1 VASDFVGSVLDSERS
16 LPAVAAE
23 TKLEAEVR
31 ATRCATMDHMN
42 RRGFL
47 IASGASLA
55 FAAPATAP
63 ATVLFG
69 ENTIALDKAR
79 LDGQNLWVQSK
90 DLPRINQFE
99 VKPQGACRADVC
111 IPLSKTLKNGDWF
124 NLTGFARKIGETI
137 VIEKGVYS
145 FGEIPVLRGAFY
157 NSRIAPDFAVPD
169 RQGKVVHLSDFRG
182 KKALVITWA
191 SW

>member
-1 VASDFVGSVLDSERS
+1 
-16 LPAVAAE
+16 
-23 TKLEAEVR
+23 
-31 ATRCATMDHMN
+31 MN
-42 RRGFL
+42 RRDFL
-47 IASGASLA
+47 IAASAPLA
-55 FAAPATAP
+55 LAAPPATT

-69 ENTIALDKAR
+69 ENAVALDKVR
-79 LDGQNLWVQSK
+79 TINQELWVQK
-90 DLPRINQFE
+90 QDLPRINEFE

-124 NLTGFARKIGETI
+124 NLTGFAHKIGET
-137 VIEKGVYS
+137 VVADQNVYS
-145 FGEIPVLRGAFY
+145 LGEIPVLRGSFY

-169 RQGKVVHLSDFRG
+169 RQGKLVHLSDFRG

>member
-1 VASDFVGSVLDSERS
+1 
-16 LPAVAAE
+16 
-23 TKLEAEVR
+23 
-31 ATRCATMDHMN
+31 MN
-42 RRGFL
+42 RREFL
-47 IASGASLA
+47 IASSAPLA
-55 FAAPATAP
+55 FAAPAMTP

-69 ENTIALDKAR
+69 ENTVALDKTR
-79 LDGQNLWVQSK
+79 TVDDNLWVLAK

-99 VKPQGACRADVC
+99 VKPQGACRADVY

-124 NLTGFARKIGETI
+124 NLTGFAHKIGEM
-137 VIEKGVYS
+137 VVADQNVYS
-145 FGEIPVLRGAFY
+145 FGEIPVLRGSFY

-169 RQGKVVHLSDFRG
+169 RQGKIVHLSDFRG

>member
-1 VASDFVGSVLDSERS
+1 
-16 LPAVAAE
+16 
-23 TKLEAEVR
+23 
-31 ATRCATMDHMN
+31 MN
-42 RRGFL
+42 RREFL
-47 IASGASLA
+47 IAGSASLA
-55 FAAPATAP
+55 LAAPSTTP

-69 ENTIALDKAR
+69 DTAVALRTRVID
-79 LDGQNLWVQSK
+79 DNLWIKQK

-124 NLTGFARKIGETI
+124 NLTGFADKIGEAF
-137 VIEKGVYS
+137 VADQNVYS

-169 RQGKVVHLSDFRG
+169 RQGKLVHLSDFRG
-182 KKALVITWA
+182 KKTLVITWA